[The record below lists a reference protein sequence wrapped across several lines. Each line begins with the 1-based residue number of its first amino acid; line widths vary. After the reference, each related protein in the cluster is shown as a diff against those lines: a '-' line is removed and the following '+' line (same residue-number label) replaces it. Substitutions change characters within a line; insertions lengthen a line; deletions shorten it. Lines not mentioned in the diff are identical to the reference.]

1 MGGQTDIAAAL
12 SSSPDGVTVRVKV
25 VPGSSRDRIAGV
37 LGDRLKVTVSAPPE
51 AGKANRAVCELL
63 ASLLGVTLKQV
74 TLIQGQTQPL
84 KTIRVTG
91 MTLCDVT
98 QHIGKQTDKT

>member
-51 AGKANRAVCELL
+51 GGKANRAVCELL
-63 ASLLGVTLKQV
+63 ATLLGTPLRQV
-74 TLIQGQTQPL
+74 TLIQGQTQSM
-84 KTIRVTG
+84 KTILITG
-91 MTLCDVT
+91 VTLCDVA
-98 QHIGKQTDKT
+98 QGLEKQSDRP